1 MIVEF
6 GVGHGQKTSL
16 WLWMVLS
23 LACLELVKTK
33 VLPPSGGS
41 HTHSIC
47 LFLPGLA
54 SLSVFG
60 IHIRL
65 SLTLIDIS
73 LFLLLCTV
81 HSNPL
86 QLLNGESWRT
96 YFFAKTS
103 DRWIA
108 CKQDFVVYQA
118 KQFPFP
124 FARVQLIFH
133 TQGCCWCLQSEF
145 NIHLPTTSRACHF
158 GAGA

>member
-16 WLWMVLS
+16 WLWTVLS

-47 LFLPGLA
+47 LFLPGPA

-96 YFFAKTS
+96 FFF
-103 DRWIA
+103 
-108 CKQDFVVYQA
+108 CKDIWQMDSLQTGFCA
-118 KQFPFP
+118 ISSKAISFPF
-124 FARVQLIFH
+124 
-133 TQGCCWCLQSEF
+133 CQSTVNFSYPRLLLVLAEW
-145 NIHLPTTSRACHF
+145 I
-158 GAGA
+158 